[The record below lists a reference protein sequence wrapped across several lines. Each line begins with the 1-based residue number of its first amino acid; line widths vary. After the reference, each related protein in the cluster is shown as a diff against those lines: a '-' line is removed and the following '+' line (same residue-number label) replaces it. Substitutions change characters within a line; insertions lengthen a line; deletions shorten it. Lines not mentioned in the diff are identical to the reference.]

1 MKKFL
6 LAIFALMT
14 FGMSASA
21 QVRVV
26 DADNN
31 EPVDAASVFNN
42 DTKTL
47 IGLTDEQGTMPKG
60 AEKAGS
66 LIVQHINYG
75 SMKIAAADIKNDTI
89 RMKSLTFSM
98 PEVTVEK
105 DPDKILR
112 MKTYIRSYSYVCD
125 KPMKVSES
133 ICYLY
138 FKNGEEGRPKVKKM
152 SELAYTDV
160 KALGEQSTAIQVFAD
175 DDESQFFRIH
185 NYPLYDALKEGAR
198 VTGHRGDRKVC
209 VYHMKED
216 SLKQTCEITL
226 DSGYV
231 DRPFNFPLF
240 RISISD
246 HYRSEKYTTAYGKP
260 KLVNLLSCMNKYRV
274 TMNKTKKTV
283 DIVAEYYP
291 LEFDYVTKDEMKE
304 QRKDKQRVKFERPA
318 GMPPLVSVME
328 EAKKTMTITEQ

>member
-1 MKKFL
+1 MKKL
-6 LAIFALMT
+6 ILALAALM
-14 FGMSASA
+14 GVWMSATA
-21 QVRVV
+21 QVKVV
-26 DADNN
+26 DAENN
-31 EPVDAASVFNN
+31 MPVDAASVFNN

-47 IGLTDEQGTMPKG
+47 IGLTDEQGTMPQG
-60 AEKAGS
+60 AEKATS

-75 SMKIAAADIKNDTI
+75 SIQIAASDIKNDTI
-89 RMKSLTFSM
+89 RMKSLTFSV

-105 DPDKILR
+105 DPEKILR
-112 MKTYIRSYSYVCD
+112 MKTYVRAYSYVCD

-133 ICYLY
+133 ICYMY
-138 FKNGEEGRPKVKKM
+138 FKKGDDGKPKVKKL
-152 SELAYTDV
+152 SELTYTDV

-175 DDESQFFRIH
+175 DDESGFFRIRNH
-185 NYPLYDALKEGAR
+185 PLYDDLKEGAR

-209 VYHMKED
+209 VYHMTED
-216 SLKQTCEITL
+216 TARQTCEITL

-231 DRPFNFPLF
+231 DKPFNFPLF

-246 HYRSEKYTTAYGKP
+246 YYRSEKYTTASGKP

>member
-1 MKKFL
+1 MKKIL
-6 LAIFALMT
+6 PAIVMLIT
-14 FGMSASA
+14 VWTSASA
-21 QVRVV
+21 QVKVV

-31 EPVDAASVFNN
+31 MPVDAASVFNN
-42 DTKTL
+42 ETKTL
-47 IGLTDEQGTMPKG
+47 IGLTDEQGTMPQG
-60 AEKAGS
+60 AEKATS
-66 LIVQHINYG
+66 LILQHINYG
-75 SMKIAAADIKNDTI
+75 SIKIAASDIKNDTI
-89 RMKSLTFSM
+89 RMKSLTFSV

-112 MKTYIRSYSYVCD
+112 MKTYIRSYSYVCE

-175 DDESQFFRIH
+175 DDESQFFRIN

-209 VYHMKED
+209 VYHMAED
-216 SLKQTCEITL
+216 TVRQTCEITL

-231 DRPFNFPLF
+231 DKPFNFPLF

-246 HYRSEKYTTAYGKP
+246 HYRSEKYTTASGKP

-304 QRKDKQRVKFERPA
+304 QRKNKQRVKFERPDN
-318 GMPPLVSVME
+318 MPPLVSVME